1 MWTRLGTLACL
12 IFLAVLPVYVVA
24 TLVIKAR
31 RSRQEAVAYIRG
43 FKKGSCVLV
52 YLPAVV
58 LYWLG
63 LCNGGFGIGE
73 GFFEAVARSIGLV
86 VLRYD
91 MDNITALM
99 KEDGLYG
106 FTMYFCFALVLLN
119 ALMFTLSVFLQNLW
133 GVGQTLRIFFSRKDR
148 LILLGNNADNVAIYH
163 SETRRCKLLLESAT
177 GKDRKQLEKEKETL
191 YMNRVASRFEYAL
204 PATLRRFLRQAVS
217 KGWSNVIIVNTQDDK
232 RNISL
237 CKLMVDQIK
246 AMPKQ
251 EQEQL
256 FRKLQIYVFGDHRYE
271 TIYADLVQNSLGMVR
286 YVNTHLKVAM
296 DFVDQY
302 PFTRFMDERQ
312 IDYETSLI
320 RPDVEINGVFIG
332 FGKTNQQ
339 IFMTSVANNQFLTGT
354 PEDPRLKQV
363 CYHIF
368 DKEPAENNKNLNHSY
383 YRYKNECCDE
393 AGNCLLTT
401 DTHLP
406 APEQPARECYYH
418 LDINDHL
425 FYQNIRTIV
434 DRKPQDV
441 NFVVI
446 AFGTDLENL
455 DMAQKLVE
463 KRKEW
468 GLKNLYIF
476 VKVRDWKKEQ
486 TFLEEDGCYFIGRQK
501 DVVLDV
507 EKITGDRIYAMSQLR
522 DVVYSAEAKKHE
534 RQGLT
539 EEEYF
544 AQKVRDWHAKKN
556 QIERESSLYSCLS
569 LRSKLQLMG
578 LDYCREDE
586 DDRPGLTQ
594 QQFWLHYAGED
605 DLPQVSGECNG
616 RAEIEYGLNF
626 KQSRR
631 RTMAIHEHLRWNSF
645 IISRGLIPASLE
657 QIKNEQKDGCYTNG
671 KDYAV
676 RRHGNLTTF
685 DGLVTFRQ
693 IVVQRDGCREE
704 DADVIKYDYQIL
716 DHAHWLLTRQ
726 GYKIVKR

>member
-1 MWTRLGTLACL
+1 MWTRLGTILCL
-12 IFLAVLPVYVVA
+12 IFLAVLPVYVAV

-63 LCNGGFGIGE
+63 LYEAGWGIGK
-73 GFFEAVARSIGLV
+73 GFFEAIARSIGLV

-91 MDNITALM
+91 MDDISKLM
-99 KEDGLYG
+99 GTDGLYQ

-119 ALMFTLSVFLQNLW
+119 ALMFTLSVFIQNLW
-133 GVGQTLRIFFSRKDR
+133 SVGQTLRSVFSRKDR
-148 LILLGNNADNVAIYH
+148 LILLGNNAENVAIYH
-163 SETRRCKLLLESAT
+163 SDHHCSKLILEDAN
-177 GKDRKQLEKEKETL
+177 GMDRKQLTQQKEAL
-191 YMNRVASRFEYAL
+191 YMDRAACRFEYAL
-204 PATLRRFLRQAVS
+204 PATLRRFLRRAVR
-217 KGWSNVIIVNTQDDK
+217 KQRSNVIIVNTQDDR

-246 AMPKQ
+246 AMPAQ
-251 EQEQL
+251 DQEQL

-286 YVNTHLKVAM
+286 YVNKHLKVAT

-302 PFTRFMDERQ
+302 PFTRFMDAQQ

-320 RPDVEINGVFIG
+320 RPDVEINAVFIG

-339 IFMTSVANNQFLTGT
+339 IFMTSVANNQFLTGA

-363 CYHIF
+363 SYHIF
-368 DKEPAENNKNLNHSY
+368 DKDPAENNKNLNHSY
-383 YRYKNECCDE
+383 YRYKNECCDQE
-393 AGNCLLTT
+393 GNPLLTKE
-401 DTHLP
+401 THLP
-406 APEQPARECYYH
+406 PPEQPAREYYYH
-418 LDINDHL
+418 LDINDHR
-425 FYQNIRTIV
+425 FYQTIRSIV
-434 DRKPQDV
+434 DRKRQDV
-441 NFVVI
+441 NYVVI

-455 DMAQKLVE
+455 DMAQKIVE

-468 GLKNLYIF
+468 GLENLYIF

-501 DVVLDV
+501 DVVLDI
-507 EKITGDRIYAMSQLR
+507 EKITGDKIYRMSQLR
-522 DVVYSAEAKKHE
+522 DVIHSAEARKEE

-539 EEEYF
+539 EEAYF
-544 AQKVRDWHAKKN
+544 AQKVRDWHAKRN
-556 QIERESSLYSCLS
+556 QIERESSLYACLS
-569 LRSKLQLMG
+569 LRSKLHLMG
-578 LDYCREDE
+578 LDYCAADA

-594 QQFWLHYAGED
+594 QQFWLHYAGEA
-605 DLPQVSGECNG
+605 DLPQVIQIVNG
-616 RAEIEYGLNF
+616 QPQIQYSLEF

-631 RTMAIHEHLRWNSF
+631 KIMAIHEHLRWNSF

-657 QIKNEQKDGCYTNG
+657 QIKTEQKGGNYTNG

-676 RRHGNLTTF
+676 RRHGNLTNF

-693 IVVQRDGCREE
+693 IVAQRDGCREE
-704 DADVIKYDYQIL
+704 DADVIKYDYQTL